1 MPEPEEQDLPF
12 ARSSIAAIGSRRRW
26 RFFGGVVEDDA
37 SPADALP
44 ESPADGNDDEPPGRS
59 MLGLGVFSGVPS
71 SASDSVRRVG
81 AGGSGDGDAAPFL
94 TERSNDGDH
103 DEPPVRSM
111 LGRLSDE
118 AGSLAPEAEEDE
130 DAGPATMLSLGGA
143 VPGAPAAEEDFGHLT
158 QHSTIAELAGLEE
171 HVANE
176 WPIERGVL
184 ISLLFHISL
193 MLMLLFFPSHLGGS
207 RGGDLFAMLEP
218 QPRDNT
224 PIPVILDAPGPK
236 RANPKPAPLSDADRR
251 ASGGDRSKPKSDTPF
266 IPKTNGIEGL
276 AQGPRAPRIPG
287 SPGPSRP
294 AQQAVPPQQAA
305 GNQTPDQT
313 KLAEKSP
320 DAKSSEFPTDTR
332 QGQTGPREVGKLAN
346 LGQAIQDAARGAVAG
361 GEGGAPPAN
370 PDGGF
375 VDSGPIS
382 FDTKW
387 YDWGAYAAEMVRRIK
402 LHWDIPELARLGW
415 KGSLTVRFYIM
426 ADGTVADP
434 KIIRVSGIP
443 PFDNAAFQAIVKS
456 SPFRPLPEVLHEERE
471 GVTVTFFYNMRP
483 ESEEARAQP

>member
-1 MPEPEEQDLPF
+1 MTAPEPEEKDLPF
-12 ARSSIAAIGSRRRW
+12 ARSSIASIGSRRRW
-26 RFFGGVVEDDA
+26 RFFGGVVEDDDA
-37 SPADALP
+37 SDAAPP
-44 ESPADGNDDEPPGRS
+44 ESPASGNDDGPPGRS
-59 MLGLGVFSGVPS
+59 MLGVFSGFSGPPE
-71 SASDSVRRVG
+71 SDETAARFLKEAVSV
-81 AGGSGDGDAAPFL
+81 AD
-94 TERSNDGDH
+94 E
-103 DEPPVRSM
+103 EPPVRSM
-111 LGRLSDE
+111 LGRLADAAS
-118 AGSLAPEAEEDE
+118 SLPPEAAKGDA
-130 DAGPATMLSLGGA
+130 AGPATMLSLDGA
-143 VPGAPAAEEDFGHLT
+143 APAAPAEEDGFGHLAL
-158 QHSTIAELAGLEE
+158 HSTIAELAGLEE

-193 MLMLLFFPSHLGGS
+193 MLMLIFFPAHLGGS
-207 RGGDLFAMLEP
+207 KDIFAMLEP
-218 QPRDNT
+218 EPRDNT

-251 ASGGDRSKPKSDTPF
+251 AGGGDRSKPKSDTPF
-266 IPKTNGIEGL
+266 IPKTNGVEGL
-276 AQGPRAPRIPG
+276 AQGPRAPRMPG
-287 SPGPSRP
+287 HPGPNRE
-294 AQQAVPPQQAA
+294 AQQAVPPRPAG

-313 KLAEKSP
+313 RIAEKSP
-320 DAKSSEFPTDTR
+320 DAKSSEFPTDAQ

-346 LGQAIQDAARGAVAG
+346 LGQAIQDAARGTVAG
-361 GEGGAPPAN
+361 GEGGAPPPN

-387 YDWGAYAAEMVRRIK
+387 YDWGAYAAEMIRRIK

-456 SPFRPLPEVLHEERE
+456 SPFRPLPDILHEERE

>member
-1 MPEPEEQDLPF
+1 MAVPEPEEQDLPF

-37 SPADALP
+37 SSAEAPP
-44 ESPADGNDDEPPGRS
+44 ESPAEAGDDGPPGRS
-59 MLGLGVFSGVPS
+59 MLGVFSGFSGPPE
-71 SASDSVRRVG
+71 SDATAARFLKEAVSV
-81 AGGSGDGDAAPFL
+81 AD
-94 TERSNDGDH
+94 E
-103 DEPPVRSM
+103 EPPVRSM
-111 LGRLSDE
+111 LGRLADE
-118 AGSLAPEAEEDE
+118 ASALPPAAEKERGE
-130 DAGPATMLSLGGA
+130 GPATMLSLDGA
-143 VPGAPAAEEDFGHLT
+143 APAAPAEEDGFGHLAL
-158 QHSTIAELAGLEE
+158 HSTIAELAGLEE
-171 HVANE
+171 HVVNE

-193 MLMLLFFPSHLGGS
+193 MLMLIFFPTHLGGS
-207 RGGDLFAMLEP
+207 KGDLFAMLEP
-218 QPRDNT
+218 EPKDNT

-251 ASGGDRSKPKSDTPF
+251 AGGGDRSKPKSDTPF
-266 IPKTNGIEGL
+266 IPKTNGVEGL
-276 AQGPRAPRIPG
+276 APGPRVPRVPG
-287 SPGPSRP
+287 SPGANRP
-294 AQQAVPPQQAA
+294 AQQAPPQPAG

-313 KLAEKSP
+313 RIADKAP
-320 DAKSSEFPTDTR
+320 DAKSSEFPTDTH
-332 QGQTGPREVGKLAN
+332 QGQTGPREVGKLAD

-361 GEGGAPPAN
+361 GEGGSPPPN

-375 VDSGPIS
+375 TDSGPIS

-387 YDWGAYAAEMVRRIK
+387 YDWGAYAAEMIRRIK
-402 LHWDIPELARLGW
+402 LHWEIPELARLGW

-426 ADGTVADP
+426 ADGTVADA

-443 PFDNAAFQAIVKS
+443 PFDNAAIQAIIKS
-456 SPFRPLPEVLHEERE
+456 SPFRPLPDVLHEERE

>member
-1 MPEPEEQDLPF
+1 MAVPEPEEQDLPF

-37 SPADALP
+37 SSAGSLP
-44 ESPADGNDDEPPGRS
+44 DVPADGNDDGPPGRR
-59 MLGLGVFSGVPS
+59 MLGVFSGFSGPP
-71 SASDSVRRVG
+71 ASDP
-81 AGGSGDGDAAPFL
+81 DAARFL
-94 TERSNDGDH
+94 KEAESVAD

-111 LGRLSDE
+111 LGRLADE
-118 AGSLAPEAEEDE
+118 AASLPPATAKGE
-130 DAGPATMLSLGGA
+130 DAGPATMLSLDGA
-143 VPGAPAAEEDFGHLT
+143 APVAPADEEGFGHLT

-193 MLMLLFFPSHLGGS
+193 MLMLLFFPARLG
-207 RGGDLFAMLEP
+207 RKGGDLFAMLEP
-218 QPRDNT
+218 EPKDNT
-224 PIPVILDAPGPK
+224 PIPVILDAPGPQ
-236 RANPKPAPLSDADRR
+236 RANPRPAPLSDADRR
-251 ASGGDRSKPKSDTPF
+251 AGGGDKSKPKSDTPF
-266 IPKTNGIEGL
+266 VPKTNGIEGL
-276 AQGPRAPRIPG
+276 AQGPRAPRVPG
-287 SPGPSRP
+287 RPGQSRP
-294 AQQAVPPQQAA
+294 AQQAAPPQQAS

-313 KLAEKSP
+313 KIAEKSP
-320 DAKSSEFPTDTR
+320 DAKSSEYPTNTQ

-346 LGQAIQDAARGAVAG
+346 LGQAIQDAARGAVVG
-361 GEGGAPPAN
+361 GEGGAPRAN

-375 VDSGPIS
+375 LDSGPIS

-402 LHWDIPELARLGW
+402 LHWEIPELARLGW

-426 ADGTVADP
+426 ADGTVAEA

-443 PFDNAAFQAIVKS
+443 PFDNAALQAIIKS

-483 ESEEARAQP
+483 ESEEARSQP

>member
-1 MPEPEEQDLPF
+1 MAVPEPEEQDLPF

-26 RFFGGVVEDDA
+26 RFFGGVVEDEA
-37 SPADALP
+37 SAGDALP
-44 ESPADGNDDEPPGRS
+44 VGPADGNDDGPPGRS
-59 MLGLGVFSGVPS
+59 MLGVFSGFSGPPE
-71 SASDSVRRVG
+71 SDATAARFLKEAVSVE
-81 AGGSGDGDAAPFL
+81 D
-94 TERSNDGDH
+94 E
-103 DEPPVRSM
+103 EPPVRSM

-118 AGSLAPEAEEDE
+118 ADSLPPETEKSET
-130 DAGPATMLSLGGA
+130 AGPKTMLSLDGA
-143 VPGAPAAEEDFGHLT
+143 VPAAPAEEDGFGHLAL
-158 QHSTIAELAGLEE
+158 HSTIGELAGLEE

-193 MLMLLFFPSHLGGS
+193 MLMLIFFPSHLGGS
-207 RGGDLFAMLEP
+207 KGDLFAVLEP
-218 QPRDNT
+218 EPRDNT

-251 ASGGDRSKPKSDTPF
+251 ASGGDKSKPKADTPF

-276 AQGPRAPRIPG
+276 AQGPRGPREPG
-287 SPGPSRP
+287 RPGPNRP
-294 AQQAVPPQQAA
+294 AQQAVPPQQAR

-313 KLAEKSP
+313 RIAEKSP
-320 DAKSSEFPTDTR
+320 DAKSSDFPTDTR
-332 QGQTGPREVGKLAN
+332 QGQTGPREIGKLAN
-346 LGQAIQDAARGAVAG
+346 LGQAIQDAARGTVAA
-361 GEGGAPPAN
+361 GEGGAPPPN

-402 LHWDIPELARLGW
+402 LHWEIPELARLGW

-434 KIIRVSGIP
+434 KILRVSGIP

-483 ESEEARAQP
+483 EPEEARAQP

>member
-1 MPEPEEQDLPF
+1 MGVPEPEDQDLPF
-12 ARSSIAAIGSRRRW
+12 ARSSIGAIGSRRRW
-26 RFFGGVVEDDA
+26 RFFGGVVEDDGA
-37 SPADALP
+37 SEAPQAIQSAGGDD
-44 ESPADGNDDEPPGRS
+44 DGPPGRS
-59 MLGLGVFSGVPS
+59 MLGVFSGF
-71 SASDSVRRVG
+71 
-81 AGGSGDGDAAPFL
+81 SGPPEVDADAARFL
-94 TERSNDGDH
+94 KEANSVADE
-103 DEPPVRSM
+103 EPPVRSM
-111 LGRLSDE
+111 LGRLAEE
-118 AGSLAPEAEEDE
+118 AASVAPETEKDDDE
-130 DAGPATMLSLGGA
+130 GPATMLSLDGA
-143 VPGAPAAEEDFGHLT
+143 APPAQAEEEGFGHLT

-193 MLMLLFFPSHLGGS
+193 MLMLLFFPARLG
-207 RGGDLFAMLEP
+207 RGQKGDLFAMLEP
-218 QPRDNT
+218 EPRDNT

-251 ASGGDRSKPKSDTPF
+251 AGGGDRSKPKSDTPF

-287 SPGPSRP
+287 NPGPNRP
-294 AQQAVPPQQAA
+294 AQQAVPPQQAS
-305 GNQTPDQT
+305 GKQTSDQT
-313 KLAEKSP
+313 KIAERSP
-320 DAKSSEFPTDTR
+320 DAKSSEFPTETR

-346 LGQAIQDAARGAVAG
+346 LGQAIQDAARGTVAG
-361 GEGGAPPAN
+361 GEGGSPPAN

-415 KGSLTVRFYIM
+415 KGSLSVRFYIM
-426 ADGTVADP
+426 ADGTVADA

-456 SPFRPLPEVLHEERE
+456 SPFRPLPEVLHEDRE

>member
-1 MPEPEEQDLPF
+1 MAEPDPEEQDLPF
-12 ARSSIAAIGSRRRW
+12 ARSSIAAIGKRRRW
-26 RFFGGVVEDDA
+26 RFFGGVVEDGA
-37 SPADALP
+37 SSAAAPP
-44 ESPADGNDDEPPGRS
+44 ESPAETGDDGPPGRS
-59 MLGLGVFSGVPS
+59 MLGVFSGFSGPPE
-71 SASDSVRRVG
+71 SDQTAARFLKEAESV
-81 AGGSGDGDAAPFL
+81 AD
-94 TERSNDGDH
+94 E
-103 DEPPVRSM
+103 EPPVRSM

-118 AGSLAPEAEEDE
+118 AGALPPEAEKERG
-130 DAGPATMLSLGGA
+130 AGPSTMLSLDGA
-143 VPGAPAAEEDFGHLT
+143 APAAPAEEGGFGHLAL
-158 QHSTIAELAGLEE
+158 HSTIAELAGLEE
-171 HVANE
+171 HVVSE

-193 MLMLLFFPSHLGGS
+193 MLMLIFFPTHLGGS
-207 RGGDLFAMLEP
+207 KGDLFAMLEP
-218 QPRDNT
+218 EPRDNT

-251 ASGGDRSKPKSDTPF
+251 AGGGDPSKPKSDRPF
-266 IPKTNGIEGL
+266 VPKTNGIEGL
-276 AQGPRAPRIPG
+276 APGPRAPRTAG
-287 SPGPSRP
+287 SPGPNRP
-294 AQQAVPPQQAA
+294 AQQAPPQPAG

-313 KLAEKSP
+313 RVAEKAP

-332 QGQTGPREVGKLAN
+332 QGQTGPREVGKLAD

-361 GEGGAPPAN
+361 GEGGSPPPN

-375 VDSGPIS
+375 ADSGPIS

-387 YDWGAYAAEMVRRIK
+387 YDWGAYAAEMIRRIK
-402 LHWDIPELARLGW
+402 LHWEIPELARLGW

-426 ADGTVADP
+426 ADGTVADA

-443 PFDNAAFQAIVKS
+443 PFDNAAIQAVLKS
-456 SPFRPLPEVLHEERE
+456 SPFRPLPDVLHEERE